1 MVKDDLVF
9 FACRRMEPKVR
20 MVRAVQP
27 SRTVWFWALIAGV
40 VSLLSSAALLW
51 NSQRVQRLHFT
62 QAQGAS
68 LAALTQQLNAY
79 DALLAQVAQS
89 ETPPPPTGRYSRS
102 GGNPCGRWAEL
113 AGGGC

>member
-1 MVKDDLVF
+1 
-9 FACRRMEPKVR
+9 MEPKVR

-89 ETPPPPTGRYSRS
+89 ETPPAAYRPVFSKRWQ
-102 GGNPCGRWAEL
+102 PCGRWAEL